1 MVPNVSLY
9 SVGQLVCYKIHLT
22 SVSRDLF
29 FYSAR
34 IRIQVGHE
42 IYRNVYIPGFSG
54 FDNGRAEM
62 VLLI

>member
-1 MVPNVSLY
+1 M
-9 SVGQLVCYKIHLT
+9 GQLVCYKIHLA
-22 SVSRDLF
+22 SVSRDF

-42 IYRNVYIPGFSG
+42 IYRNVYIAGFSG